1 MTIKVQPFE
10 FRYRYLV
17 HFVILL
23 VGFTAPWDYFL
34 PFDKGLKTWL
44 FLSAWAA
51 RFGWLSF
58 NASTI
63 TLLVLG
69 TICAITA
76 AWLRTWAS
84 AYIGSSIVQDS
95 ALHGDAMVA
104 AGPYRFVRNPLYL
117 GLFVHVLALALLMP
131 PSGALFA
138 VVAIA
143 LFELRLI
150 AVEEGFLTRT
160 LGEPYRAYCA
170 RVPRLWPAMRPR
182 IPASATAASWGAAL
196 LSESYFWGVAIAF
209 IAVGWRYN
217 SFLITQGVIISLGLS
232 LIVRAA
238 MPRGGAKSLAS
249 V

>member
-1 MTIKVQPFE
+1 MSIKAQPFE
-10 FRYRYLV
+10 FRFRYLI
-17 HFVILL
+17 HFVIILI
-23 VGFTAPWDYFL
+23 GFIAPWDRFL

-44 FLSAWAA
+44 FLAAWPA
-51 RFGWLSF
+51 RYQWLSF
-58 NASTI
+58 DGATI
-63 TLLVLG
+63 TVLVLG
-69 TICAITA
+69 TLCAIA
-76 AWLRTWAS
+76 AAGLRTWAS
-84 AYIGSSIVQDS
+84 AYMGPSIVKDT
-95 ALHGDAMVA
+95 ALHGEVMVA

-150 AVEEGFLTRT
+150 AVEEGFLART
-160 LGEPYRAYCA
+160 LGEPYRDYCV
-170 RVPRLWPAMRPR
+170 RVPWLWPSMRPR
-182 IPASATAASWGAAL
+182 VPTSVTSSSWGAAL
-196 LSESYFWGVAIAF
+196 LSEIYFWGVAIAF
-209 IAVGWRYN
+209 VAVGWRYN

-238 MPRGGAKSLAS
+238 MPTRGAKSLAS

>member
-1 MTIKVQPFE
+1 MI
-10 FRYRYLV
+10 
-17 HFVILL
+17 ILI
-23 VGFTAPWDYFL
+23 GFTAPWDRFL

-44 FLSAWAA
+44 FLAAWPA
-51 RFGWLSF
+51 RYRWLSF
-58 NASTI
+58 DGATI
-63 TLLVLG
+63 TVLVLG
-69 TICAITA
+69 TLCAIA
-76 AWLRTWAS
+76 AAGLRTWAS
-84 AYIGSSIVQDS
+84 AYMGPSIVQDTT
-95 ALHGDAMVA
+95 LHGDVMVA

-170 RVPRLWPAMRPR
+170 RVPRLWPALTSRV
-182 IPASATAASWGAAL
+182 PASPLRTAWPIAM
-196 LSESYFWGVAIAF
+196 LSEIYFWGVAIAF
-209 IAVGWRYN
+209 VAVGWRYN

-238 MPRGGAKSLAS
+238 MPRGGGKSL
-249 V
+249 VPV

>member
-1 MTIKVQPFE
+1 MSIKAQPFE
-10 FRYRYLV
+10 FRFRYLI
-17 HFVILL
+17 HFVIILI
-23 VGFTAPWDYFL
+23 GFTAPWDRFL

-44 FLSAWAA
+44 FLAAWPA
-51 RFGWLSF
+51 RYGWLSF
-58 NASTI
+58 SASTV

-69 TICAITA
+69 TLCALAA

-84 AYIGSSIVQDS
+84 AYVGTSIVQDT
-95 ALHGDAMVA
+95 ALHGDILVA
-104 AGPYRFVRNPLYL
+104 GGPYRFVRNPLYV

-170 RVPRLWPAMRPR
+170 RVPRLWPALTPRLPRSSRPSW
-182 IPASATAASWGAAL
+182 ASAF
-196 LSESYFWGVAIAF
+196 LSEIYFWGVTIAF
-209 IAVGWRYN
+209 VTVGWRYN
-217 SFLITQGVIISLGLS
+217 SFLITQGVIVSLGLS
-232 LIVRAA
+232 LIVRALV
-238 MPRGGAKSLAS
+238 PRRGTKDLAS